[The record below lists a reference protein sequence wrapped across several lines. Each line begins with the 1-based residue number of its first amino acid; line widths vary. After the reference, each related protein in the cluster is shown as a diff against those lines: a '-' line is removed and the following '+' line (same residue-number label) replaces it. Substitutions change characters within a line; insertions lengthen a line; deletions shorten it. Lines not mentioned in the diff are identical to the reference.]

1 MFLLLLTWF
10 VVVVLFIAFMVT
22 QIIMPMLNSRPLF
35 PFFRKTTT
43 SLESEVTE
51 LKAQLR
57 EEDLVDEALGL
68 QDQLTGETLSAY
80 ASHHLPGI
88 AGYTADLVAQ

>member
-68 QDQLTGETLSAY
+68 QDQLTQRRE
-80 ASHHLPGI
+80 
-88 AGYTADLVAQ
+88 QREQEQ